1 MKKNYINSIKEVLV
15 DRESLTPEKF
25 QSFMGETVQ
34 YLSELRVK
42 LGSTELK
49 EREEAIKAALELKE
63 VLETQMIAL
72 SQSMGIDLSQLSETD
87 LVERMG
93 KSEREA
99 FDAAKEQFDE
109 LKNSARSTKKN
120 KIKPV
125 AV

>member
-1 MKKNYINSIKEVLV
+1 MKKNYINSIKEVFI
-15 DRESLTPEKF
+15 DKESLTPEKF

-72 SQSMGIDLSQLSETD
+72 SQSMGIDLSQLSETA

-93 KSEREA
+93 SSEREA
-99 FDAAKEQFDE
+99 FDAAKEQFDA
-109 LKNSARSTKKN
+109 LKNSARATKKN